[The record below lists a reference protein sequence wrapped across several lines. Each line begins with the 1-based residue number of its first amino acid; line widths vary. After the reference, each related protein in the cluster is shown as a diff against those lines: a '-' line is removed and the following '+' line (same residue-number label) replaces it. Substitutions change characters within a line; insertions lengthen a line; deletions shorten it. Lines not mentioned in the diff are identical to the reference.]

1 MVVAAE
7 SAGHTIAT
15 ASISE
20 KKRGPGRPRS
30 ANADTAILDAT
41 LELLAM
47 HGLSGLSVEA
57 VAARAGV
64 GKTTIYRRWRS
75 RDEMVAAAFR
85 FVSDDVE
92 IPDTGNVRDD
102 LVRLLGHYQ
111 RRSLRSLPATLMPRL
126 LALTITN
133 DELLQ
138 IFLDHSFAPRKAAVL
153 SVLKRGKDRGELRP
167 DTDIELAFMMLSGPM
182 FHLVLTNDTTAFA
195 DTTLPGRLVDTL
207 VGGLMR

>member
-7 SAGHTIAT
+7 SAGQTIVTPAL
-15 ASISE
+15 AE

-64 GKTTIYRRWRS
+64 GKTTIYRRWR
-75 RDEMVAAAFR
+75 DEMVAAAFR

-102 LVRLLGHYQ
+102 LVTLLGLYQ

-153 SVLKRGKDRGELRP
+153 SVLQRGKDRGELRA
-167 DTDIELAFMMLSGPM
+167 DTDIDLAFMMLSGPM
-182 FHLVLTNDTTAFA
+182 FHLVLTNDTAAFA
-195 DTTLPGRLVDTL
+195 DTTLPGRLVDAL